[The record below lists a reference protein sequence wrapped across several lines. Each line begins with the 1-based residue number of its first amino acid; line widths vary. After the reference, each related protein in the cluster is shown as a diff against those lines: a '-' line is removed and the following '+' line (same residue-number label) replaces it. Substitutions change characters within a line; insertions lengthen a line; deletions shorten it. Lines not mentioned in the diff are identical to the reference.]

1 MIKAVIFD
9 LNGVIISSPL
19 LSERFQEKFGI
30 PADEFSAV
38 LKEIM
43 AKLRIP
49 EAGEAYAYWEPH
61 LKKWGIYLN
70 EEQFYSFCF
79 EVEKADLEM
88 IEIARELKGKGLK
101 IFILSNN
108 FIERTDYY
116 KKNFPFLQ
124 ELFDKIYYSWQT
136 GFVKP
141 DIRAYE
147 KVLKDNNLLPAE
159 CLYFDN
165 SKENIEIANNLGIK
179 SFLFEGLDGF
189 RKALKENNLIKD

>member
-1 MIKAVIFD
+1 
-9 LNGVIISSPL
+9 
-19 LSERFQEKFGI
+19 
-30 PADEFSAV
+30 
-38 LKEIM
+38 
-43 AKLRIP
+43 
-49 EAGEAYAYWEPH
+49 
-61 LKKWGIYLN
+61 
-70 EEQFYSFCF
+70 
-79 EVEKADLEM
+79 M